1 MTDKIDMEI
10 LKILNRDGRTKFTT
24 IAKSINRTEGT
35 VRNRVARLMQERVR
49 QIVGMVDPYRLGYD
63 APAVISISVQPPL
76 LNQVAKTISKFPEVS
91 YLIMVSGDYDLL
103 VEVLCKDRDHLANF
117 LNEKLLKVSGITN
130 TQTSMVLHTYKMSYG
145 ALPDIGNGP
154 DESLEER

>member
-1 MTDKIDMEI
+1 MDQIDLDI
-10 LKILNRDGRTKFTT
+10 ISFLQSDGRMPFTD
-24 IAKSINRTEGT
+24 IAKELDISEGT
-35 VRNRVARLMQERVR
+35 VRNRVARLMQERVL

-63 APAVISISVQPPL
+63 APAMISISVQPPL
-76 LNQVAKTISKFPEVS
+76 LNQIAKSISKFPEVS

-117 LNEKLLKVSGITN
+117 LNEKLLKVTGITN

-145 ALPDIGNGP
+145 ALPDIDNELDNQP
-154 DESLEER
+154 E